1 MLKGQVAPGTHIFCY
16 GEGLHESVVR
26 IFKSKVSEV
35 EDRTSPGSVSG
46 KLSNCVSMQ
55 VAYQEY
61 SALLTDDN
69 TIVSIL
75 LLWVFCGFTPK
86 SCENERR

>member
-1 MLKGQVAPGTHIFCY
+1 MAPGTHIFCY

-46 KLSNCVSMQ
+46 KKELQLCLDAGSLPGIFGI
-55 VAYQEY
+55 AH
-61 SALLTDDN
+61 
-69 TIVSIL
+69 
-75 LLWVFCGFTPK
+75 
-86 SCENERR
+86 